1 MPHDNNTLGLI
12 LAAGRGRRMGTES
25 QLPKCLNKV
34 KGKILIDIQIAAMRA
49 VNLSSIVVLTGYKR
63 HLVAPFGDLEIFNDE
78 WEKTNMVYS
87 LLKAGP
93 VVHQSGC
100 IVSYGDIFYEENAL
114 DPLLDCTNDISILYS
129 DTWTELWKMRSDDPL
144 EDAETFQLNS
154 DQTVKLIGTKPYS
167 LEEIEGQY
175 MGVLRFTR
183 SGWNAFEAFAKTLP
197 LATLLDISMTSILNL
212 MISQGVSQIG
222 AVKYSGIWGEVDTE
236 SDLRLY
242 NLS

>member
-1 MPHDNNTLGLI
+1 
-12 LAAGRGRRMGTES
+12 MGPDS
-25 QLPKCLNKV
+25 QLPKCLNRIKS
-34 KGKILIDIQIAAMRA
+34 KTLIDMQISAMRA
-49 VNLSSIVVLTGYKR
+49 VKLASIIVVTGYKR
-63 HLVAPFGDLEIFNDE
+63 HLVAPFGDLEVFNDE

-100 IVSYGDIFYEENAL
+100 VVSYGDIFYEESAL
-114 DPLLDCTNDISILYS
+114 QLLLECPNDICILYS
-129 DTWTELWKMRSDDPL
+129 DRWAELWKMRSDDPL
-144 EDAETFQLNS
+144 GDAETFQLNS
-154 DQTVKLIGTKPYS
+154 DQTVKLIGTKPHS
-167 LEEIEGQY
+167 LQEIEGQY

-183 SGWNAFEAFAKTLP
+183 LGWNTFEAFANTLP
-197 LATLLDISMTSILNL
+197 LATLLDISMTSILYL

-222 AVKYSGIWGEVDTE
+222 AIKYSGTWGEVDTE